1 MLVLDLSNPNSYS
14 AIAVLVLKPV
24 FSSTSTS
31 TSTREAR
38 LGQLQNRRDGFSMS
52 RGKKRSLSKSNQ
64 QAGHGGRAPMPSLE
78 MFQERNGVSEFF
90 DGVRR
95 HVPFDNEVPSIGLLF
110 ENRSDVW
117 EFG

>member
-24 FSSTSTS
+24 FSSTS